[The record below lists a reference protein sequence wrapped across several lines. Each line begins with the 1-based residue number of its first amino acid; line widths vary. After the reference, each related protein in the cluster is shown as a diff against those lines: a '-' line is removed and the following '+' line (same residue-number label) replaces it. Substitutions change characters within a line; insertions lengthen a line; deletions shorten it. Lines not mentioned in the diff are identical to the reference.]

1 MYCVR
6 CKKNTKTTSEQ
17 IVTTSNNRQMKRGP
31 CAICGTTKMQFIKTK
46 AVAKPGK
53 AVAKPGKALGG
64 SILNKMI
71 NNLPVEMHLLGH
83 NFTGPGTKLNKRLNA
98 DLTPKEWSK
107 PINRI
112 DKAAYHHDICYLK
125 NNDTATRNNVCDKNM
140 LNEMKNIYN
149 PTLRERMERG
159 LVSTLIG
166 TKKRFG
172 WGISEA
178 GSEAGSE
185 AEKKKKSSRR

>member
-6 CKKNTKTTSEQ
+6 CKKKTKTTSDLQ
-17 IVTTSNNRQMKRGP
+17 IVTTSNNRQMKRGS
-31 CAICGTTKMQFIKTK
+31 CAICGTTKMQFIKSSK
-46 AVAKPGK
+46 AKPNQQRGK
-53 AVAKPGKALGG
+53 AKGG

-98 DLTPKEWSK
+98 DLT
-107 PINRI
+107 
-112 DKAAYHHDICYLK
+112 
-125 NNDTATRNNVCDKNM
+125 
-140 LNEMKNIYN
+140 
-149 PTLRERMERG
+149 LRERMERG

-172 WGISEA
+172 WGIE
-178 GSEAGSE
+178 
-185 AEKKKKSSRR
+185 KKKSSRR

>member
-1 MYCVR
+1 MYCIR
-6 CKKNTKTTSEQ
+6 CKKNTKTTSDLQ

-31 CAICGTTKMQFIKTK
+31 CAICGTTKMQFIKSSI
-46 AVAKPGK
+46 AKPK
-53 AVAKPGKALGG
+53 IGG

-140 LNEMKNIYN
+140 LQEMKNIYN
-149 PTLRERMERG
+149 PTLRERMEQG

-172 WGISEA
+172 WGL
-178 GSEAGSE
+178 
-185 AEKKKKSSRR
+185 KKKSSRR

>member
-1 MYCVR
+1 
-6 CKKNTKTTSEQ
+6 
-17 IVTTSNNRQMKRGP
+17 
-31 CAICGTTKMQFIKTK
+31 
-46 AVAKPGK
+46 
-53 AVAKPGKALGG
+53 
-64 SILNKMI
+64 MI
-71 NNLPVEMHLLGH
+71 NSLPVEMHLLGH

-125 NNDTATRNNVCDKNM
+125 NNDTATRNSVCDKNM
-140 LNEMKNIYN
+140 LEEMKNIYN
-149 PTLRERMERG
+149 PTIRERMERG

-172 WGISEA
+172 WGVTTGTGYI
-178 GSEAGSE
+178 
-185 AEKKKKSSRR
+185 KKKSSQR

>member
-6 CKKNTKTTSEQ
+6 CKKKTTSDQIQ
-17 IVTTSNNRQMKRGP
+17 IVTTSNNRQMKRGS
-31 CAICGTTKMQFIKTK
+31 CAICGTTKMQFIKSREAK
-46 AVAKPGK
+46 AK
-53 AVAKPGKALGG
+53 GG

-112 DKAAYHHDICYLK
+112 DKAAYNHDICYLK

-140 LNEMKNIYN
+140 LQEMKNIYN

-172 WGISEA
+172 WGISE
-178 GSEAGSE
+178 S
-185 AEKKKKSSRR
+185 KIKKKSSRR

>member
-1 MYCVR
+1 MYCVK
-6 CKKNTKTTSEQ
+6 CKQNTGTINEKLT
-17 IVTTSNNRQMKRGP
+17 TTSNNRRMKQGE
-31 CAICGTTKMQFIKTK
+31 CVICKSKKMQFVK
-46 AVAKPGK
+46 
-53 AVAKPGKALGG
+53 GG

-71 NNLPVEMHLLGH
+71 NSLPVEMHLLGH

-125 NNDTATRNNVCDKNM
+125 NNDTATRNRVCDKNM
-140 LNEMKNIYN
+140 LEEMKNIYN

-172 WGISEA
+172 WGIE
-178 GSEAGSE
+178 
-185 AEKKKKSSRR
+185 EKKSFRR

>member
-6 CKKNTKTTSEQ
+6 CKKKTKTTSDLQ
-17 IVTTSNNRQMKRGP
+17 IVTTSNNRQMKRGS
-31 CAICGTTKMQFIKTK
+31 CAICGTTKMQFIK
-46 AVAKPGK
+46 AVAK
-53 AVAKPGKALGG
+53 GG

-83 NFTGPGTKLNKRLNA
+83 NFTGPGTKLNKRLNT

-140 LNEMKNIYN
+140 LQEMKNIYN

-185 AEKKKKSSRR
+185 AEKKKKVLDVSRRIT

>member
-6 CKKNTKTTSEQ
+6 CKKKTKTTSDLQ
-17 IVTTSNNRQMKRGP
+17 IVTTSNNRQMKRGS
-31 CAICGTTKMQFIKTK
+31 CAICGTTKMQFIKSSI
-46 AVAKPGK
+46 AKPGQQRREAK
-53 AVAKPGKALGG
+53 AKGG

-140 LNEMKNIYN
+140 LQEMKNIYN

-172 WGISEA
+172 WGISE
-178 GSEAGSE
+178 S
-185 AEKKKKSSRR
+185 KIKKKSSRR

>member
-6 CKKNTKTTSEQ
+6 CKKKTKTTSDLQ

-31 CAICGTTKMQFIKTK
+31 CAICGTTKMQFIKTE
-46 AVAKPGK
+46 AKPGK
-53 AVAKPGKALGG
+53 AVAKPGKAVGG

-140 LNEMKNIYN
+140 LNEMKDIYN

-178 GSEAGSE
+178 ESSAGQSQ
-185 AEKKKKSSRR
+185 KKSSRR

>member
-31 CAICGTTKMQFIKTK
+31 CAICGTTKMQFVKSSK
-46 AVAKPGK
+46 AKPGIAKPGK
-53 AVAKPGKALGG
+53 AKGG

-140 LNEMKNIYN
+140 LQEMKNIYN

-172 WGISEA
+172 WGISD
-178 GSEAGSE
+178 SQ
-185 AEKKKKSSRR
+185 KKKSSRR